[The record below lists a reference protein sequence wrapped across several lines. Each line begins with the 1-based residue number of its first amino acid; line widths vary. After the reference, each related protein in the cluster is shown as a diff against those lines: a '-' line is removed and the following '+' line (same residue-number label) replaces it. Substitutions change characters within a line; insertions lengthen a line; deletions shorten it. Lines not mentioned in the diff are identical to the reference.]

1 MPSRPLSE
9 SGPRFIV
16 LEGIDGS
23 GSTTQ
28 GERLTAW
35 LRSKDIRSLFTHEP
49 SRGPAG
55 MLIRLALSK
64 RLRGAVSDP
73 HDPSEA
79 TGAPNPDLDPHTIA
93 LLYAADRMDHVST
106 EILPNLDS
114 GRVVICDRY
123 LMSSLA
129 YQGLTVDEHWL
140 IQINRFA
147 PVPDLCIYLDVPVEH
162 AKERMRRSRWTKEL
176 FEDEAQLRLIRE
188 RYLKLV
194 GSPRPEFG
202 PIVTVDASQ
211 SLDAVAKKVQANVEE
226 LLQGKPR
233 PQRTPPLAEAGP
245 HQ

>member
-1 MPSRPLSE
+1 MPSRSRPE

-35 LRSKDIRSLFTHEP
+35 LRSKEIRSLFTHQP

-73 HDPSEA
+73 HDPDEA
-79 TGAPNPDLDPHTIA
+79 AHPPNPDLDPYTIA
-93 LLYAADRMDHVST
+93 LLYAADRMDHVAT
-106 EILPNLDS
+106 EIVPNLEA

-129 YQGLTVDEHWL
+129 YQGLTVDEDWL
-140 IQINRFA
+140 IRINRFA

-162 AKERMRRSRWTKEL
+162 ATERMRRSRWTKEL

-194 GSPRPEFG
+194 RDPRPEFG
-202 PIVTVDASQ
+202 PIVMVDASQ
-211 SLDAVAKKVQANVEE
+211 SLDAVGKRIHEVVED
-226 LLQGKPR
+226 R
-233 PQRTPPLAEAGP
+233 LALP
-245 HQ
+245 SH